1 MIPFFSDI
9 PNASTW
15 EVVEPVH
22 KGWSKDK
29 KYYIRTC
36 DGRELLLRTAEIS
49 HYDQKKR
56 EYDHYEVEELGIID
70 FNRFDYGDPWVF

>member
-1 MIPFFSDI
+1 M
-9 PNASTW
+9 
-15 EVVEPVH
+15 
-22 KGWSKDK
+22 
-29 KYYIRTC
+29 
-36 DGRELLLRTAEIS
+36 LRTEEIS

>member
-15 EVVEPVH
+15 EGVEPVH
-22 KGWSKDK
+22 KG
-29 KYYIRTC
+29 RA
-36 DGRELLLRTAEIS
+36 LLLRTAEIF
-49 HYDQKKR
+49 HYDHKKR

>member
-22 KGWSKDK
+22 K
-29 KYYIRTC
+29 
-36 DGRELLLRTAEIS
+36 GRELLLRTAEIS